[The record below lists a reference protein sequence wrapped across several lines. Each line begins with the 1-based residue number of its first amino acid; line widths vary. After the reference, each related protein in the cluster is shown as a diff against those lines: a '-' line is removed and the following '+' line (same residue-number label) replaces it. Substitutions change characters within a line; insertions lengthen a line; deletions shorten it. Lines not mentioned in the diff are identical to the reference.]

1 MKLSMSIH
9 RLKRRALLAGVFAA
23 AVLAFAPAL
32 VAQDTAAKKRTIAVI
47 PKGTT
52 HEFWKSVHAGAV
64 KAASEAEGVEVV
76 WQGPLKEDDRNGQQ
90 DVVRAHVTK
99 KTDAI
104 VLAPLDSR
112 ALRAPVIAANKAKI
126 PVVIIDSEIQ
136 REGVELVSFVAT
148 DNEKGGELAGEE
160 LARLIGGKGNVV
172 LLRYAVGSAS
182 TEAREKGFLTA
193 MARHPEIKLVSDN
206 QYAGATAEEALS
218 KAGSLLTSLKDQQV
232 DGIFCPN
239 ESSTFGML
247 RALQA
252 KGLAGKVKFVG
263 FDASAKLIEALKA
276 GEINALS
283 VQNPFNMG
291 YEGVKAAIAALD
303 GKPVEPRIDTGVT
316 LVTGENIETQEV
328 KDLINPPLDKY
339 LK

>member
-1 MKLSMSIH
+1 MSLNLALSKLQ
-9 RLKRRALLAGVFAA
+9 RRVVLAGILAA
-23 AVLAFAPAL
+23 GVLAFAPGL
-32 VAQDTAAKKRTIAVI
+32 GAQDAKPRTIAVI

-64 KAASEAEGVEVV
+64 KAAQESPGVEVI
-76 WQGPLKEDDRNGQQ
+76 WQGPLKEDDRNSQQ
-90 DVVRAHVTK
+90 QVVNAHVTK
-99 KTDAI
+99 GTDAI

-112 ALRAPVIAANKAKI
+112 ALRPPVIGANKRKI
-126 PVVIIDSEIQ
+126 PVVIIDSDIERQ
-136 REGVELVSFVAT
+136 GVELVSFVAT

-172 LLRYAVGSAS
+172 MLRYAVGSAS
-182 TEAREKGFLTA
+182 TEAREKGFVTA
-193 MARHPEIKLVSDN
+193 IAKHPEIKLISEN
-206 QYAGATAEEALS
+206 QYAGATAEEALTKS
-218 KAGSLLTSLKDQQV
+218 GSVLTSLKDQQI

-247 RALQA
+247 RALQDR
-252 KGLAGKVKFVG
+252 GMAGKVKFVG
-263 FDASAKLIEALKA
+263 FDASSKLIDALKA
-276 GEINALS
+276 GEIHALS

-316 LVTGENIETQEV
+316 LVTKESMETQEV
-328 KDLINPPLDKY
+328 KDLLSPPLDKY